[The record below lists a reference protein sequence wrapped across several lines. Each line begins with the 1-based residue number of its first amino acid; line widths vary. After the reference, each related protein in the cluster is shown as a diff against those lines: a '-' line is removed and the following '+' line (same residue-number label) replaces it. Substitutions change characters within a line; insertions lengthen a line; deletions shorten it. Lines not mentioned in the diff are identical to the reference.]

1 MPKMPFAPS
10 YFVPFET
17 KPMFPRASEN
27 QQSITFGPNARSCS
41 LQGVHTSQLCPP
53 CTWTGLSQDMGA
65 ERETQ

>member
-27 QQSITFGPNARSCS
+27 QQSITFGPNTRSCS
-41 LQGVHTSQLCPP
+41 LQGVHTN
-53 CTWTGLSQDMGA
+53 
-65 ERETQ
+65 